1 MKGWLFTRL
10 LDVRKSQG
18 IFFHRL
24 GSYYLNLVSGYSE
37 QFLMISKILPT
48 NNDYQRLILYVTV
61 QFSLGSFSFTL
72 VHGSVL

>member
-18 IFFHRL
+18 IFFHCL

-37 QFLMISKILPT
+37 QFLMFNKISLT
-48 NNDYQRLILYVTV
+48 NNDFQRVVLYVMV
-61 QFSLGSFSFTL
+61 QFFPWFIFLYSGAC
-72 VHGSVL
+72 